1 MHFHVVN
8 VVMAISHDILSTA
21 APAARVGQHVIR
33 AATVIR
39 VRGRPPP
46 SLPKF
51 GNPRWLVKHLDTF
64 WMAKFWDFGNI
75 FGKNWKH
82 TKSIISFCWFTTSTK
97 QAQFCIVNA
106 GTILAWSGLTDDW
119 EIDSVCVF
127 DLFRFKKKQ
136 WTLEEQTDMCLLRL
150 KIMKHQQDSI
160 GGVWATTT
168 TTVFEW
174 RDAWVPILIEVTT
187 QLLNS
192 STQATSRHQIPPQV
206 KNWGC
211 LLLASLWS

>member
-127 DLFRFKKKQ
+127 DLFRLKKTVDVGGTNRHVFVKAENHETSTGQ
-136 WTLEEQTDMCLLRL
+136 HWRGMSNNNNNNSLW
-150 KIMKHQQDSI
+150 MKRRMGSNLDWSHHS
-160 GGVWATTT
+160 TP
-168 TTVFEW
+168 E
-174 RDAWVPILIEVTT
+174 
-187 QLLNS
+187 LLNS
-192 STQATSRHQIPPQV
+192 SNFQTPNSTPS
-206 KNWGC
+206 
-211 LLLASLWS
+211 